1 MSNRKGKESSA
12 SLNEIKEL
20 INSKFDTLEVKL
32 IAIENK
38 VDPVQAD
45 LQIAIRV
52 VENKAD
58 EAIKISKQNRENL
71 ESLNFRLAEQDR
83 KLADQVSEI
92 RRLLYPLMI
101 DWWFEKQMLT

>member
-92 RRLLYPLMI
+92 RRPLYPLMI
-101 DWWFEKQMLT
+101 D

>member
-58 EAIKISKQNRENL
+58 EAIKISKQNRDNL
-71 ESLNFRLAEQDR
+71 ESLNSRLAEQDR

-92 RRLLYPLMI
+92 RRLLDRLMI
-101 DWWFEKQMLT
+101 D

>member
-1 MSNRKGKESSA
+1 MSNRKGKENSA

-58 EAIKISKQNRENL
+58 EAIKISKQNRENS

-101 DWWFEKQMLT
+101 D

>member
-1 MSNRKGKESSA
+1 MSNRKGKENSA

-101 DWWFEKQMLT
+101 D

>member
-20 INSKFDTLEVKL
+20 INSKFDTSEVKL

-71 ESLNFRLAEQDR
+71 ESLNFRVAEQDR

-92 RRLLYPLMI
+92 RRPLYPLMI
-101 DWWFEKQMLT
+101 D

>member
-38 VDPVQAD
+38 VDPVQAH

-101 DWWFEKQMLT
+101 D

>member
-58 EAIKISKQNRENL
+58 EAIKISKQNRDNL

-101 DWWFEKQMLT
+101 N

>member
-58 EAIKISKQNRENL
+58 EAIKISKQNRDNL

-92 RRLLYPLMI
+92 RRLLDRLMI
-101 DWWFEKQMLT
+101 D

>member
-58 EAIKISKQNRENL
+58 EAIKIGK
-71 ESLNFRLAEQDR
+71 
-83 KLADQVSEI
+83 
-92 RRLLYPLMI
+92 
-101 DWWFEKQMLT
+101 T

>member
-1 MSNRKGKESSA
+1 MSNRQGKENSA

-58 EAIKISKQNRENL
+58 EAIKISKQNRENS

-101 DWWFEKQMLT
+101 D

>member
-92 RRLLYPLMI
+92 RRLLYPLII
-101 DWWFEKQMLT
+101 D

>member
-12 SLNEIKEL
+12 NLNEIKEL

-101 DWWFEKQMLT
+101 D

>member
-58 EAIKISKQNRENL
+58 EAIKISKQNRENS

-101 DWWFEKQMLT
+101 D

>member
-83 KLADQVSEI
+83 KSADQVSEI

-101 DWWFEKQMLT
+101 D

>member
-92 RRLLYPLMI
+92 RRLLFI
-101 DWWFEKQMLT
+101 SSND

>member
-38 VDPVQAD
+38 VDPVHAD

-101 DWWFEKQMLT
+101 D

>member
-32 IAIENK
+32 IATENK
-38 VDPVQAD
+38 GDPVQVD

-58 EAIKISKQNRENL
+58 EAIKISKQNRDNL

-92 RRLLYPLMI
+92 RRLLDRLMI
-101 DWWFEKQMLT
+101 D

>member
-52 VENKAD
+52 VENKTD
-58 EAIKISKQNRENL
+58 EAIKISKQNRENS

-101 DWWFEKQMLT
+101 D

>member
-12 SLNEIKEL
+12 RLNEIKEL

-92 RRLLYPLMI
+92 RRPLYPLMI
-101 DWWFEKQMLT
+101 D

>member
-101 DWWFEKQMLT
+101 D

>member
-1 MSNRKGKESSA
+1 MSNRKGKENSA

-38 VDPVQAD
+38 VDPVHAD

-101 DWWFEKQMLT
+101 D